1 MWWKTR
7 LQVTGRE
14 DALDNIACT
23 QELPGAA
30 VEPVEPVETG
40 GPLKCFGLRW
50 LLVHILSKIQRKMK
64 NVTLQE

>member
-1 MWWKTR
+1 MCWKTR

-14 DALDNIACT
+14 DALDKIACT

-50 LLVHILSKIQRKMK
+50 LLVRILGKIQRKMM
-64 NVTLQE
+64 NVTL

>member
-1 MWWKTR
+1 MCWKTR

-30 VEPVEPVETG
+30 VEPVETG
-40 GPLKCFGLRW
+40 GPLKCFGLRR
-50 LLVHILSKIQRKMK
+50 LLVHILGKIQRKMK
-64 NVTLQE
+64 NVTL